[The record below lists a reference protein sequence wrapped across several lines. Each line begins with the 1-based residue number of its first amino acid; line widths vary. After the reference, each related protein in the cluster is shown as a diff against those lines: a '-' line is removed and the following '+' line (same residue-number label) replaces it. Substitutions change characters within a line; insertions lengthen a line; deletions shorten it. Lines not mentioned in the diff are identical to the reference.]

1 MVGVEKTIIRR
12 LRCYA
17 YPRTPLALKMS
28 VGHYE
33 EQIYSVKGW
42 GQEDLLFSQYKHVLS
57 HGRLGGITF
66 VHKVTR

>member
-1 MVGVEKTIIRR
+1 
-12 LRCYA
+12 
-17 YPRTPLALKMS
+17 MS